1 MKKMLL
7 TSPPL
12 PITELASTGIFKPG
26 QATYFLEN
34 PSGND
39 PKVFQNIH
47 SGVGS
52 DFSVILF
59 VAGLILA
66 FGSTVSVVYKALNF
80 GKPDSTTAD
89 YEHTKAENKPQAIQN
104 STKYGSKQIAPN
116 VYVEQA
122 YTSFQQGDAQTAISK
137 FNNAISVHPD
147 DAYLYSE
154 RANFRRRK
162 LGDREGALED
172 YSQAI
177 NLHPDNAL
185 FYLWRSQLYNEIG
198 DRLKAMADYNTA
210 TRLAPEGTVFHSF
223 QTSRNSG
230 KT

>member
-1 MKKMLL
+1 MLSTSPLL
-7 TSPPL
+7 T
-12 PITELASTGIFKPG
+12 ITGLASIGILKPA
-26 QATYFLEN
+26 QATQVLEN

-39 PKVFQNIH
+39 PKVFQNIN
-47 SGVGS
+47 SGVGP
-52 DFSVILF
+52 DFSAILF

-66 FGSTVSVVYKALNF
+66 LGSTVSVVYKALNID
-80 GKPDSTTAD
+80 KPDSRTAD
-89 YEHTKAENKPQAIQN
+89 YEQIKAENKPEAIPD
-104 STKYGSKQIAPN
+104 STKSSNKQIAPS

-122 YTSFQQGDAQTAISK
+122 YTSFQQGDAQTALTE
-137 FNNAISVHPD
+137 FNNAITVHPH

-162 LGDREGALED
+162 LGDRQGALDD
-172 YSQAI
+172 YTQAI

-210 TRLAPEGTVFHSF
+210 TRLAPEDTMFHSF
-223 QTSRNSG
+223 QTSGNSG
-230 KT
+230 KR